1 MGDPGPIPGL
11 ERSPREGDGYPLQY
25 SGLENFIGYS
35 VLGVAKSGTLSLLP
49 YPRPQCSES
58 IPGPLVLLLL
68 LECSS
73 PGAWWQ
79 MPHLL
84 LAKCH
89 LLCKAFPDSSAE
101 SSKLGLPWWSELR
114 LHAFI
119 AGGAGSIP
127 GPVSEI
133 RQASGAAKKKKAAT
147 SPNPAVSFALADLV
161 IPPLYLSNLCPT
173 PPERGHHGIS
183 CPVFSGTCQD

>member
-1 MGDPGPIPGL
+1 M
-11 ERSPREGDGYPLQY
+11 
-25 SGLENFIGYS
+25 YS

-73 PGAWWQ
+73 PGVWWQ

-127 GPVSEI
+127 GPVSKI
-133 RQASGAAKKKKAAT
+133 RLRPFSLACRRLPSHCVLGRPFLSTQESLASLPLLIRT
-147 SPNPAVSFALADLV
+147 PLMTDQNP
-161 IPPLYLSNLCPT
+161 T
-173 PPERGHHGIS
+173 
-183 CPVFSGTCQD
+183 